1 MIYKSHGHELD
12 ITKITRLY
20 PAVQVDVHGEI
31 AQVSLE
37 WAELNG
43 DKVKLSNYVLV
54 FDFDPLGEVVKN
66 RVELLFS
73 TKDELFDEMQKVD
86 EFVKEQKVS
95 K

>member
-1 MIYKSHGHELD
+1 MKMIYKSHGQELD
-12 ITKITRLY
+12 LTKITRLY

-43 DKVKLSNYVLV
+43 DKVKLANYVLV

-66 RVELLFS
+66 RVELTFS
-73 TKDELFDEMQKVD
+73 TKEELFDEMRKVD
-86 EFVKEQKVS
+86 AFVKEQG
-95 K
+95 

>member
-1 MIYKSHGHELD
+1 MIYKSHGYELD
-12 ITKITRLY
+12 LNKITRLY

-86 EFVKEQKVS
+86 AFVKEQGTLK
-95 K
+95 

>member
-1 MIYKSHGHELD
+1 MIYSSQGYELD
-12 ITKITRLY
+12 LNKITRLY

-37 WAELNG
+37 WAELNS

-86 EFVKEQKVS
+86 TFVKEQGALK
-95 K
+95 

>member
-1 MIYKSHGHELD
+1 MIYRSHGYELD
-12 ITKITRLY
+12 LTKITRLY
-20 PAVQVDVHGEI
+20 PAVRVDVHGEF

-43 DKVKLSNYVLV
+43 SKVKLSNYILV
-54 FDFDPLGEVVKN
+54 FDFDPLGEPVQN
-66 RVELLFS
+66 RIELVFS

-86 EFVKEQKVS
+86 AFVREQKGL